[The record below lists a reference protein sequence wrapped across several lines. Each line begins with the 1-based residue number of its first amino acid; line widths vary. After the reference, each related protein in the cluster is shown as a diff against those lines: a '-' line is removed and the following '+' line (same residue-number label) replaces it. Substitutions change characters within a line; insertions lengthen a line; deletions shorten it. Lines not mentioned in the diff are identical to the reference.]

1 MHWVIQP
8 AAPTSRLCKSQACT
22 LQMSPV
28 NWEQGCRC
36 GYWQGEDWRSLCLT
50 ETLFPVLDCCGGQTG
65 PILLGNGIITVCLGP
80 CFCEARTSL
89 PYLNKGSGLS
99 GLSSAVHGA
108 QWTLW
113 SPLHLSAA
121 HGYRVIPGAPQFLMV
136 RAYSLSSVFPC
147 YRRSCARSCINDGGC
162 LTPVW
167 TQAEGVT
174 GEDIFKKHLNRP
186 SCLIS

>member
-50 ETLFPVLDCCGGQTG
+50 ETLYPVLDCCGGQTG
-65 PILLGNGIITVCLGP
+65 PILLGHGIITVCLGP
-80 CFCEARTSL
+80 CFCEARISL

-121 HGYRVIPGAPQFLMV
+121 HGYRVIPRL
-136 RAYSLSSVFPC
+136 LSSSWSGHILFPQSSRATTEAVPGAALWWWLPHSGLNSGWGS
-147 YRRSCARSCINDGGC
+147 YRRRY
-162 LTPVW
+162 
-167 TQAEGVT
+167 
-174 GEDIFKKHLNRP
+174 F
-186 SCLIS
+186 